1 MLTFFDLKTVL
12 LLLLGVAIGAGAWW
26 FLTDGRASDEARQA
40 GQGIKS
46 AAQSARD
53 VVQRKLK
60 SLDLDAGTLKEGLER
75 TGKFAQRKA
84 GEAGNL
90 IADAT
95 ADARTTAAV
104 KSRLLALKGTSALS
118 ISVNTT
124 AGLAT
129 LSGAVEREEDIG
141 LLMNSALEVD
151 GVREVVSTLQVI
163 PAIRRK

>member
-1 MLTFFDLKTVL
+1 MKTL
-12 LLLLGVAIGAGAWW
+12 LILVIGVAIGAGVWW
-26 FLTDGRASDEARQA
+26 FLTNDQASHEARQA

-60 SLDLDAGTLKEGLER
+60 SFDVDTGTLKDGLQR

-84 GEAGNL
+84 EEAGAI

-95 ADARTTAAV
+95 ADARTTAAI
-104 KSRLLALKGTSALS
+104 KSKLLADKGTAALS

-124 AGLAT
+124 AGLVT
-129 LSGAVEREEDIG
+129 LSGAVEREEDISI
-141 LLMNSALEVD
+141 LMNSALEVE
-151 GVREVVSTLQVI
+151 GVREIVSTLQVI
-163 PAIRRK
+163 PPTRRK